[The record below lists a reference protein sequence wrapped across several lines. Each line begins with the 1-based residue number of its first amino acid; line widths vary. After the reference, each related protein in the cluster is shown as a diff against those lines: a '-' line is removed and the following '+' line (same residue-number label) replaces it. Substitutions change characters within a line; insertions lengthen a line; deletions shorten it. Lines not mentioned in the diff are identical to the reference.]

1 MSLLSRITPDRVI
14 AEPFPHVVVEH
25 AIEPELC
32 RRLIREFPP
41 AESFTRGKSYRSNH
55 KIYRR
60 GVEALRDRS
69 LSEAWREIVAE
80 HLEPSLWHDLV
91 RVFRPHL
98 LREYPDFERRFGR
111 MDGFRVGS
119 WGLHDFSSRD
129 LLLDSKLL
137 LHTPVVGE
145 SAVERDPHFKRFSSL
160 FFGYLY
166 LRPDADDSA
175 GGDHAFY
182 SLKPGG
188 ELVLDKRQTLDPS
201 LVNLEKLIPY
211 RQNTFLCF
219 MNTPRSI
226 QNNTPR
232 SAARFPL
239 MGHHFTA
246 YLPDALFTHPTKPG
260 VAPLQMGR
268 EAAALDL
275 RKSRGAWLR
284 SLVARVVG

>member
-1 MSLLSRITPDRVI
+1 MSLLSNITPDRVI
-14 AEPFPHVVVEH
+14 AEPFPHVVVEN
-25 AIEPELC
+25 ALEPELC

-60 GVEALRDRS
+60 GVELLRDWS
-69 LSEAWREIVAE
+69 LSGAWREIVAE
-80 HLEPSLWHDLV
+80 HLEPPLWHDLV
-91 RVFRPHL
+91 RLFRPHL
-98 LREYPDFERRFGR
+98 LREYPDFERRFGL
-111 MDGFRVGS
+111 MDSLRVGS
-119 WGLHDFSSRD
+119 WGCHDFTAHD

-137 LHTPVVGE
+137 IHTPVVGAA
-145 SAVERDPHFKRFSSL
+145 AVERNPHFKRFSSL
-160 FFGYLY
+160 FLGYLY

-182 SLKPGG
+182 SLRPGAD
-188 ELVLDKRQTLDPS
+188 LVLDKRQTLDPAVVS
-201 LVNLEKLIPY
+201 LEKLIPY
-211 RQNTFLCF
+211 RQNTFVCF

-232 SAARFPL
+232 SAAALPM

-246 YLPDALFTHPTKPG
+246 YVPDYLFTHPTKPG

-268 EAAALDL
+268 EVAALDV
-275 RKSRGAWLR
+275 RKSRRSWVR
-284 SLVARVVG
+284 SLFARVAG